1 MGNREPGP
9 SKLRTDW
16 SKCCEVLKS
25 PSEQQTQENGA
36 YTMVV
41 VHIPLFYT
49 IREMPMVL
57 DPARLDD
64 GNVIQEILW

>member
-1 MGNREPGP
+1 MANREPGP

-16 SKCCEVLKS
+16 SKCCEDLKS
-25 PSEQQTQENGA
+25 PSEQQTHENGA

-41 VHIPLFYT
+41 VHIPLFYIICEMT
-49 IREMPMVL
+49 IVL
-57 DPARLDD
+57 DPARLHD